1 MLPIVEDGD
10 QRRAREHKEA
20 AVRAIR
26 SLVAG
31 LDLAG
36 LPQFISLEGEM
47 ATGTPYGGHVH
58 VGGANA
64 RVVQAL
70 ADFLHDHAHC
80 TGRII
85 SGEIMPTPVAE
96 LPPVRTELN
105 P

>member
-1 MLPIVEDGD
+1 M
-10 QRRAREHKEA
+10 
-20 AVRAIR
+20 RAIR
-26 SLVAG
+26 SLVQG

-36 LPQFISLEGEM
+36 LPQLITLEGEM
-47 ATGTPYGGHVH
+47 ATGTPYGGHVQL
-58 VGGANA
+58 GGANA

-70 ADFLHDHAHC
+70 ADFLLTHAHC

-85 SGEIMPTPVAE
+85 PGELMPTRVAE